1 MEAVKERVFT
11 FDEKKHR
18 YELDG
23 KPLTGV
29 TTILG
34 VIAKPALIQWAAD
47 ETVKYL
53 GWINPK
59 KCTEQEKQEALAR
72 IATNLSF
79 DDPEIFFNTLSEARV
94 QHAKRKEKAGD
105 VGTAVHAMIE
115 GWVLAAIKLNDGYF
129 KDKMPIIKNDAEAQ
143 MLAHFWNWAVDN
155 KVKFIESEKRLYS
168 VKHWY
173 AGTCDLV
180 FEMNSKRYIGDIKT
194 SSAIYNEHFFQMGGY
209 EIALEEMGY
218 DKVDGYLVINL
229 KKDGKFDLKVAE
241 NTEIN
246 KQAFMNALGLYK
258 IINSLE

>member
-1 MEAVKERVFT
+1 MEAVKERQFT

-34 VIAKPALIQWAAD
+34 VITKPSLIQWAAD
-47 ETVKYL
+47 ETAKHL
-53 GWINPK
+53 GWVNPK
-59 KCTEQEKQEALAR
+59 YETPDVEKLVLPTDKQAY
-72 IATNLSF
+72 F
-79 DDPEIFFNTLSEARV
+79 DLLCEARV
-94 QHAKRKEKAGD
+94 QHCKRKEKAGD
-105 VGTAVHAMIE
+105 IGTEAHKHIE
-115 GWVLAAIKLNDGYF
+115 NIVIEAIKSDGYVNELLVF
-129 KDKMPIIKNDAEAQ
+129 KTDNKQIEVMVNHFIK
-143 MLAHFWNWAVDN
+143 WAIDN

-180 FEMNSKRYIGDIKT
+180 FEMDGKRYIGDIKT
-194 SSAIYNEHFFQMGGY
+194 SSAIYNEHFFQMAGY

-218 DKVDGYLVINL
+218 EKVDGYLVINL

-246 KQAFMNALGLYK
+246 KQAFLHALGLYQV
-258 IINSLE
+258 INSLK